1 MARKDDARDEQTP
14 DDDATKTTK
23 SKGTAPTSL
32 DDLGGV
38 TGDVSAAGKP
48 GAGKASAAKAGAGK
62 AAGGKAAAGKAG
74 DGKAASADADDRLG
88 EDSADSTLGLDE
100 VPYEL
105 AEDTPDPEDLPETG
119 LVSEFVDVGKRQ
131 ASWLVSNRE
140 SSTTMRSPFFLV
152 TVAVVVL
159 GIVAVIVSGIVRDAQ
174 ANSGTPSMA
183 MVGVGEQAAMYEQQL
198 GVSIT
203 DAPDAQAAEQ
213 LVRDGTVDAAF
224 IQDPSGQSQPTIIAL
239 DKQPTAL
246 LERLAPQT
254 EATLLQTPAV
264 PEDVAVPLLWGMV
277 VFSLLVIATL
287 GTALYQNLRLE
298 KRNRITEIIAATIP
312 PRAAA
317 SGRVTGMLTL
327 VVIHLLVAAVV
338 LELGLSISGQTSLAF
353 AMLPGLGWFALTLF
367 FTAWTIFAL
376 LVWASTITG
385 DKARKTMVAIIGVLT
400 VGGAMAP
407 VIVGA
412 SGTVGRVLGWAPFTS
427 PIGIADRYFAAQ
439 PEWWEGLVA
448 AAIAAVLAFIIHALA
463 GGAYVRSVLAGGGR
477 GGKTVKMSKRAKKV
491 AAAKDADA
499 KGADAKGTD
508 SKKSDSK
515 DAVSKKSDAD
525 DSDADASDE
534 VTVEET
540 ETVTATTTS
549 KGTASAKSAAAAKG
563 TTSDKGTTSAKGTKE
578 TGAGNSAK
586 DADSDDA
593 K

>member
-1 MARKDDARDEQTP
+1 MARKDDARDDQTP
-14 DDDATKTTK
+14 DDAKKTTT

-38 TGDVSAAGKP
+38 TGVSASG
-48 GAGKASAAKAGAGK
+48 KAGAGK
-62 AAGGKAAAGKAG
+62 TGVGKTASGKTAAGKPASGKAGDGKAAA
-74 DGKAASADADDRLG
+74 GKAASADADDRLG

-119 LVSEFVDVGKRQ
+119 LVSEFVDVGRRQ

-174 ANSGTPSMA
+174 ASSGTPSMA

-499 KGADAKGTD
+499 KSTDSKDSDAKGTA
-508 SKKSDSK
+508 STTK
-515 DAVSKKSDAD
+515 DAD

-534 VTVEET
+534 VTVEES
-540 ETVTATTTS
+540 ETVTV
-549 KGTASAKSAAAAKG
+549 TAS
-563 TTSDKGTTSAKGTKE
+563 KGTTSAKSTAASKGTTSTKG
-578 TGAGNSAK
+578 TRAAGARDSAK

>member
-14 DDDATKTTK
+14 DDDATKTTT

-38 TGDVSAAGKP
+38 TGDVSATGKS
-48 GAGKASAAKAGAGK
+48 GAGKASAAKTGGKTGAGK
-62 AAGGKAAAGKAG
+62 AAGGKTAAGKAG
-74 DGKAASADADDRLG
+74 AGKAASADADDRLG

-499 KGADAKGTD
+499 KST
-508 SKKSDSK
+508 DSK
-515 DAVSKKSDAD
+515 DADAKDSNSKTSGAEGSDAKDAD

-534 VTVEET
+534 VTVEES
-540 ETVTATTTS
+540 ETVITS
-549 KGTASAKSAAAAKG
+549 AKGAASAKSATASKG
-563 TTSDKGTTSAKGTKE
+563 TTSTKGTKA
-578 TGAGNSAK
+578 TGAGNPAK

>member
-14 DDDATKTTK
+14 DDDATKTTT

-38 TGDVSAAGKP
+38 TGGVSTAGKS
-48 GAGKASAAKAGAGK
+48 GAGKASAAKTGAGK
-62 AAGGKAAAGKAG
+62 TAGGKTAAGKDGA
-74 DGKAASADADDRLG
+74 GKAASADADDRLG

-499 KGADAKGTD
+499 KGTDSKDAD

-515 DAVSKKSDAD
+515 DTVSKKSDAD

-534 VTVEET
+534 VTVEES
-540 ETVTATTTS
+540 ETVITS
-549 KGTASAKSAAAAKG
+549 AKGTASAKSAAA
-563 TTSDKGTTSAKGTKE
+563 SKGTTSAKGTKA
-578 TGAGNSAK
+578 TGAGNPAK

>member
-1 MARKDDARDEQTP
+1 MARKDDARDDQTP
-14 DDDATKTTK
+14 DDDATKTTT

-48 GAGKASAAKAGAGK
+48 GAGKASAAKAGGKAGAGK
-62 AAGGKAAAGKAG
+62 TAGGKTAAGKAG
-74 DGKAASADADDRLG
+74 AGKAASADADDRLG

-499 KGADAKGTD
+499 KSTDSKDSDAKGTA
-508 SKKSDSK
+508 STTK
-515 DAVSKKSDAD
+515 DAD

-534 VTVEET
+534 VTVEES
-540 ETVTATTTS
+540 ETVTVTAS
-549 KGTASAKSAAAAKG
+549 KGTASAKSAA
-563 TTSDKGTTSAKGTKE
+563 SKGTTSAKGTKA